1 MLKVPMDFSSLSLCL
16 TAAAAVIIITATF
29 IHFLMERK
37 RIDVCQKITTV
48 WLSILNWMHTQHRR
62 RRRDDE
68 GFLLLILIHNN
79 TGILLL
85 HSLSLSLLLPWL
97 YGSVEEI
104 NCEEVSMGKYE
115 SCYV

>member
-1 MLKVPMDFSSLSLCL
+1 
-16 TAAAAVIIITATF
+16 
-29 IHFLMERK
+29 
-37 RIDVCQKITTV
+37 
-48 WLSILNWMHTQHRR
+48 MHTQHRR

-68 GFLLLILIHNN
+68 GFLLLLILIHNN

>member
-1 MLKVPMDFSSLSLCL
+1 
-16 TAAAAVIIITATF
+16 
-29 IHFLMERK
+29 MERK

-48 WLSILNWMHTQHRR
+48 WLGIECEHTTHRR
-62 RRRDDE
+62 MKGRNDDE

-85 HSLSLSLLLPWL
+85 HSLSLSFPSAWL

-115 SCYV
+115 SCYDE